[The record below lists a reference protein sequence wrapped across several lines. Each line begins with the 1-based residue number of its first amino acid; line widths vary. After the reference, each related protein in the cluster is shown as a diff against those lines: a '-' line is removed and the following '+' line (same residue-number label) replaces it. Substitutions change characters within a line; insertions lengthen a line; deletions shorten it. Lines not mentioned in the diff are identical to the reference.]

1 MVGYTS
7 SVLPHRALEPKA
19 LFHQE
24 ANSVQNGTH
33 PSLAMDY
40 SIIFEDLESVIGF
53 ETRLRRIKCDGE
65 CVSTNNKFHS
75 KPINFGGHSNF
86 DARLISQQTINFS
99 EHTNFSK
106 HKWQS
111 L

>member
-1 MVGYTS
+1 
-7 SVLPHRALEPKA
+7 
-19 LFHQE
+19 
-24 ANSVQNGTH
+24 VQNSIH

-40 SIIFEDLESVIGF
+40 SIITISEDLESVIGF

-65 CVSTNNKFHS
+65 CVSANKFHS
-75 KPINFGGHSNF
+75 KPINFDGHPNF
-86 DARLISQQTINFS
+86 DARLISPQAIISS
-99 EHTNFSK
+99 EHANFSK